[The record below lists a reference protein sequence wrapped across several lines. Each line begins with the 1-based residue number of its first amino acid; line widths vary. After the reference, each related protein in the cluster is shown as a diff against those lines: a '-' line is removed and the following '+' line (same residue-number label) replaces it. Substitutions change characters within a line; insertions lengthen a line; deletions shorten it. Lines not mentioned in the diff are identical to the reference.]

1 MGTMTGVVGMVI
13 SRKGSLLRYQDGYHA
28 TEFLSL
34 HDSLTSY
41 VAEVETTSKQIST
54 ALMRLICYFLSF
66 K

>member
-1 MGTMTGVVGMVI
+1 MGIMP
-13 SRKGSLLRYQDGYHA
+13 Q
-28 TEFLSL
+28 FLSL

-41 VAEVETTSKQIST
+41 VAEVETTSEQIST